1 MFERVHSGIDY
12 AAYDFVRR
20 IAHLPEWRPNLSNKS
35 DYVLLAAKYPN
46 AEHAKTI
53 LDMLESMNQALT
65 IDLEDAVML
74 TRESDGKI
82 KTHETTD
89 VSTRKGA
96 KRGLIAGGILGVIFP
111 PSLIATALAAG
122 GIGALWGKIKDSG
135 VKNDDIKELADS
147 LAGDQAALIVLVSPT
162 TAEATQRALGA
173 YDGEVLNKIYSED
186 DFIKTYEDASK
197 E

>member
-1 MFERVHSGIDY
+1 
-12 AAYDFVRR
+12 
-20 IAHLPEWRPNLSNKS
+20 
-35 DYVLLAAKYPN
+35 
-46 AEHAKTI
+46 
-53 LDMLESMNQALT
+53 
-65 IDLEDAVML
+65 
-74 TRESDGKI
+74 
-82 KTHETTD
+82 
-89 VSTRKGA
+89 
-96 KRGLIAGGILGVIFP
+96 
-111 PSLIATALAAG
+111 LIATALAAG